1 MYRGKFENNNRS
13 HAEPAEQ
20 KIPAAP
26 REPSQKP
33 QQRPQQK
40 PQQRPSQRPQAPQ
53 QAQAPRAPQQRPV
66 QRQNPAPRQT
76 PRQTPQPVPKKG
88 RKGTLVFYSFYF
100 SFVLLFVG
108 ATFLG
113 LQWLHGWLSDY
124 EQAQPDVRCEEIFQ
138 QLFRSPD
145 WGMLYDMSG
154 AEGSTFEGRDAYV
167 AHMSQKVGSSQLTY
181 QETSA
186 GLSGDKKYFFKLGDE
201 KLGWFT
207 LHGETDSDA
216 ITAIPDWQL
225 DQVEVFL
232 DYSRSYDI
240 VLMDGHTAYVNDVPL
255 DESYTIQIASTL
267 AENYLPTGTTGI
279 RMCTQRVT
287 GLMAQP
293 VVTIFDEDNQP
304 MEVRFDEATR
314 TFTEQTPANTITEEQ
329 QSTVVG
335 AMKAYAEFM
344 IESGTRANVAKY
356 FDASS
361 DIYHVITTGEK
372 WMQSNSGHT
381 FTGTQVSGFCMY
393 SDDLFSARVVS
404 SLDVTRKDGTVRSY
418 PIDITLFFEL
428 QSNGRW
434 LAYDMTNEDV
444 QKPVGKVRLTFMD
457 GDTQLATGFYDT
469 DSKYL
474 DTPMISVPEGKVF
487 SGWVRTDVDENGVS
501 TLTVV
506 FTPDESGHV
515 DLPAGNVLTPMV
527 LTALFEYAP
536 AE

>member
-20 KIPAAP
+20 P
-26 REPSQKP
+26 RVAQK
-33 QQRPQQK
+33 
-40 PQQRPSQRPQAPQ
+40 
-53 QAQAPRAPQQRPV
+53 PRAPQNSQAAHKPQASQKSQTAV
-66 QRQNPAPRQT
+66 QQQSRSSRQAPQASRQPAPQ
-76 PRQTPQPVPKKG
+76 PRKKG

-100 SFVLLFVG
+100 SFVALFVG

-138 QLFRSPD
+138 ELFGAPD
-145 WGMLYDMSG
+145 WGALYDMSG

-167 AHMSQKVGSSQLTY
+167 AHMNQKVGTSQLTY

-232 DYSRSYDI
+232 DYRHSYDI
-240 VLMDGHTAYVNDVPL
+240 VLMDGHTAFVNDVPL

-267 AENYLPTGTTGI
+267 AESYLPTGTTGI

-287 GLMAQP
+287 GLMSQP

-304 MEVRFDEATR
+304 MEVRFDEAAN

-344 IESGTRANVAKY
+344 IESGTRASVAKY